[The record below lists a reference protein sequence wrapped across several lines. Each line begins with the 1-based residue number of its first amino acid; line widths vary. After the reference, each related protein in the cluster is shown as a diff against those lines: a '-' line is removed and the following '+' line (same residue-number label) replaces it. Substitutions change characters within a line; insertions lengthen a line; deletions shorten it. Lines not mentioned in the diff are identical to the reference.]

1 MSKTWIAALVAL
13 LAVPA
18 FAQEEEPAEVVEAPA
33 EEAAEAPAD
42 AAPAEEAPAEDT
54 SGEEVAAAEPGAEE
68 TEPAAPWALYVG
80 ADYVSTTLSLSSPPT
95 DAAEEFDSTMVRV
108 RVGKRLF
115 EAIGAELHF
124 GVDQADEQAGE
135 VTTDAYYGLFLVP
148 TATLWDVLE
157 LGFPIGYARSE
168 FGDSGEALDSIAY
181 GAALELPIRALWDA
195 LPDVR
200 LTSGAMV
207 YYQKSDA
214 RVYGANF
221 GLRFD
226 FTL

>member
-1 MSKTWIAALVAL
+1 MSKMWIAALVAV
-13 LAVPA
+13 LALPA
-18 FAQEEEPAEVVEAPA
+18 LAQEEPAEVVEVPA
-33 EEAAEAPAD
+33 EESAEPAEAPAE
-42 AAPAEEAPAEDT
+42 AAPAEDA
-54 SGEEVAAAEPGAEE
+54 GVEEVAEADPVAEE
-68 TEPAAPWALYVG
+68 SEPAAPWALYVG
-80 ADYVSTTLSLSSPPT
+80 ADQVNTTLSLSVPPT
-95 DAAEEFDSTMVRV
+95 EPANEFESTMVRV

-115 EAIGAELHF
+115 EAVGAELHV
-124 GVDQADEQAGE
+124 GVDQADEDAGE

-148 TATLWDVLE
+148 TATLFEVLE
-157 LGFPIGYARSE
+157 LGFPVGYARSE
-168 FGDSGEALDSIAY
+168 YGDDGEALGSIAY
-181 GAALELPIRALWDA
+181 GASLELPIRALWDA

>member
-1 MSKTWIAALVAL
+1 MSKTWIAALVAA
-13 LAVPA
+13 LALPA
-18 FAQEEEPAEVVEAPA
+18 FAQDEAAEVVEPTAEESAAPA
-33 EEAAEAPAD
+33 DEAPAD
-42 AAPAEEAPAEDT
+42 EAPAEDAAV
-54 SGEEVAAAEPGAEE
+54 EEVAEAEPGAEE

-80 ADYVSTTLSLSSPPT
+80 ADYVNTTVSVSSPPT
-95 DAAEEFDSTMVRV
+95 AAADEFESTMVRV

-115 EAIGAELHF
+115 EAIGAELHV
-124 GVDQADEQAGE
+124 GVDQADEDAGE
-135 VTTDAYYGLFLVP
+135 VATDAYYGLFLVP
-148 TATLWDVLE
+148 TATLFEALE

-168 FGDSGEALDSIAY
+168 YGDSGDALGSIAY

>member
-1 MSKTWIAALVAL
+1 MNKTWIAALVAV
-13 LAVPA
+13 LALPA
-18 FAQEEEPAEVVEAPA
+18 VAQEEPAEVVEPSA
-33 EEAAEAPAD
+33 EES
-42 AAPAEEAPAEDT
+42 AAPAEEAPAQDE
-54 SGEEVAAAEPGAEE
+54 GVEEVTEGDPAAEV

-80 ADYVSTTLSLSSPPT
+80 ADYVNTTLSVSAPPT
-95 DAAEEFDSTMVRV
+95 DPANEFESTMLRV

-115 EAIGAELHF
+115 EAIGAELQF
-124 GVDQADEQAGE
+124 GVDQADEEAGE
-135 VTTDAYYGLFLVP
+135 VATDAYYGLFLVP
-148 TATLWDVLE
+148 TATLFEALE

-168 FGDSGEALDSIAY
+168 YGDSGDALDSIAY

>member
-1 MSKTWIAALVAL
+1 MTKTWIAALVAV
-13 LAVPA
+13 LALPA
-18 FAQEEEPAEVVEAPA
+18 LAQDEAAEVVEPSA
-33 EEAAEAPAD
+33 EEA
-42 AAPAEEAPAEDT
+42 AAPAEEAPAEEAAV
-54 SGEEVAAAEPGAEE
+54 EEVAAEDPAAEE

-80 ADYVSTTLSLSSPPT
+80 ADYVNTTVSASAPPT
-95 DAAEEFDSTMVRV
+95 APASESESAMVRV

-115 EAIGAELHF
+115 EAIGAELQF
-124 GVDQADEQAGE
+124 GVDQADEDAGE
-135 VTTDAYYGLFLVP
+135 VATDAYYGLFLVP
-148 TATLWDVLE
+148 TATLFEALE

-168 FGDSGEALDSIAY
+168 YGDSGDALDSIAY

>member
-1 MSKTWIAALVAL
+1 MSKTWIAALVAV
-13 LAVPA
+13 LALPA
-18 FAQEEEPAEVVEAPA
+18 LAQEEPAEVVEAPA
-33 EEAAEAPAD
+33 EESAEPAEAPAE
-42 AAPAEEAPAEDT
+42 AAPAEDA
-54 SGEEVAAAEPGAEE
+54 GVEEVAEADPTEQE
-68 TEPAAPWALYVG
+68 TEPAPPWALYVG
-80 ADYVSTTLSLSSPPT
+80 ADYVNTTLSRSVPPT
-95 DAAEEFDSTMVRV
+95 DPANEFESTMVRV

-115 EAIGAELHF
+115 EAIGAELHV
-124 GVDQADEQAGE
+124 GVDQADEDAGE

-148 TATLWDVLE
+148 TATLFDVLE

-168 FGDSGEALDSIAY
+168 YGDDGEALDSIAY
-181 GAALELPIRALWDA
+181 GASLELPIRVLWDA

>member
-1 MSKTWIAALVAL
+1 MNKTWIAAL
-13 LAVPA
+13 LAVLALPA
-18 FAQEEEPAEVVEAPA
+18 FAQDEAAEVVEPA
-33 EEAAEAPAD
+33 TEETAAPAD
-42 AAPAEEAPAEDT
+42 EAPAEEAPAEDA
-54 SGEEVAAAEPGAEE
+54 GVEEVAEADPQAEE
-68 TEPAAPWALYVG
+68 SEPAAPWALYVG
-80 ADYVSTTLSLSSPPT
+80 ADYVNTTLSASSPPT
-95 DAAEEFDSTMVRV
+95 DPANEFESTMVRV

-115 EAIGAELHF
+115 EAIGAELHV
-124 GVDQADEQAGE
+124 GIDQADEEAGE
-135 VTTDAYYGLFLVP
+135 VATDAYYGLFLVP

-168 FGDSGEALDSIAY
+168 FGDDGDALDSIAY

>member
-1 MSKTWIAALVAL
+1 MN
-13 LAVPA
+13 
-18 FAQEEEPAEVVEAPA
+18 
-33 EEAAEAPAD
+33 
-42 AAPAEEAPAEDT
+42 
-54 SGEEVAAAEPGAEE
+54 
-68 TEPAAPWALYVG
+68 
-80 ADYVSTTLSLSSPPT
+80 TTLSASSPPT
-95 DAAEEFDSTMVRV
+95 DPANEFESTMVRV

-115 EAIGAELHF
+115 EAIGAELHV
-124 GVDQADEQAGE
+124 GIDQADEEAGE
-135 VTTDAYYGLFLVP
+135 VATDAYYGLFLVP

-168 FGDSGEALDSIAY
+168 FGDDGDALDSIAY